1 MNTIIICITIALIL
15 FITLIYHREHFTN
28 PPVSAS
34 EPKVLDAEP
43 KVPMAEPMLLTKPQ
57 NFSDESLL
65 RSVIPNAPAPAG
77 TDQTD
82 KLMYSN
88 TDLEANIVDIK
99 KKIDLVNMNMPE
111 YVRQEVA
118 SQMAQTSC
126 RVQ

>member
-28 PPVSAS
+28 PPVPVS
-34 EPKVLDAEP
+34 EPKVLNG
-43 KVPMAEPMLLTKPQ
+43 EPMLLTEPQ

>member
-28 PPVSAS
+28 PSVSA
-34 EPKVLDAEP
+34 D
-43 KVPMAEPMLLTKPQ
+43 EPMLLTEPQ

>member
-1 MNTIIICITIALIL
+1 MNTFIICGTLALIL
-15 FITLIYHREHFTN
+15 FVTLLYQREYFTN
-28 PPVSAS
+28 PSPAELMV
-34 EPKVLDAEP
+34 PGAEP
-43 KVPMAEPMLLTKPQ
+43 MVPGAEPMLLTEPQ

-77 TDQTD
+77 TDQTE

-118 SQMAQTSC
+118 SQLVAQGQC
-126 RVQ
+126 